1 MKRLSGMDAAFLYIE
16 TPAMHMHVVGT
27 VVLDPS
33 TMPGGYSFDRF
44 REMVRERLHLLPP
57 FRRRLVPVPLGMG
70 HPYWVEDPD
79 FDLDAHIIRVA
90 VPSPGGMRELGGLV
104 GNIASRPL
112 DRDRPL
118 WEMWVVEGL
127 EKGRVA
133 VVAKV
138 HHSSIDGV
146 SGADLMVHLFDLT
159 PDAHPEPATT
169 EWHPEPVPAQWRLV
183 PAALVSQLTRPVG
196 LAATSLQT
204 ATGLVRH
211 QLERR
216 SQRDGAPGGRRQGP
230 PTPFNGA
237 ITPHRSVAYG
247 RVSLEDVKATK
258 DATGTKV
265 NDVVLAACTMSLREW
280 LRAHDALPDRPL
292 VAACPMAVPQD
303 PSSERVT
310 NAMTIIT
317 ALLPVHVEDP
327 LDQLRLVHE
336 DTTRAKRSSKAFGV
350 DVLQAWAQ
358 YTSPNLV
365 SAAMRVYSNLGLAD
379 RHDPIANLI
388 VSNVPGPPLP
398 LYCAGA
404 RVDAVYP
411 MGPLIEGIGLNLT
424 VLSNMGNVDFG
435 VIACR
440 ELVPDVWDVATGFE
454 AAVARLR
461 EAAGVAKP
469 NRKPPVKKTAK
480 RATTRRAARRS
491 PSA

>member
-1 MKRLSGMDAAFLYIE
+1 MKRLSGMDAAMLYIE

-57 FRRRLVPVPLGMG
+57 FRRRLVPVPLGLG
-70 HPYWVEDPD
+70 HPYWVEDPA
-79 FDLDAHIIRVA
+79 FDLDAHMIRVA
-90 VPSPGGMRELGGLV
+90 VPSPGGMRELAGLV

-127 EKGRVA
+127 EHGRIA
-133 VVAKV
+133 IVAKL

-159 PDAHPEPATT
+159 PDAHPEPATA
-169 EWHPEPVPAQWRLV
+169 EWRPERVPSQVELV
-183 PAALVSQLTRPVG
+183 PAALESLVTRPIG
-196 LAATSLQT
+196 LAATTWKT

-211 QLERR
+211 QLHRR
-216 SQRDGAPGGRRQGP
+216 SQPDSATGGRRQGP
-230 PTPFNGA
+230 ATPFNGA

-247 RVSLEDVKATK
+247 RVSLADVKATK

-265 NDVVLAACTMSLREW
+265 NDVVLAACAMSLREW
-280 LRAHDALPDRPL
+280 LREHDALPDRPL

-303 PSSERVT
+303 PSEERVT

-317 ALLPVHVEDP
+317 ALLPVQVDDP
-327 LDQLRLVHE
+327 LEQLRLVHE
-336 DTTRAKRSSKAFGV
+336 DTTRSKRSSQAFGV

-365 SAAMRVYSNLGLAD
+365 SAAMRVYSNFGLAD
-379 RHDPIANLI
+379 RHGPLANLI

-440 ELVPDVWDVATGFE
+440 ELVPDVWDLATGFE
-454 AAVARLR
+454 RAVTRLR
-461 EAAGVAKP
+461 DAAGVTPA
-469 NRKPPVKKTAK
+469 RPPTKKATAGAT
-480 RATTRRAARRS
+480 RAPARAAR
-491 PSA
+491 